1 MSETTDHQQSV
12 HSFLRRMTAKGARF
26 ERDGGDLR
34 ATAPANTLT
43 PDDVA
48 FIQDNK
54 ERIFSALNDDAEAAN
69 DERPAL
75 SFLQERIWSHQKMFP
90 EMALYNL
97 ATVWRLSGA
106 LDVDAFSRAFGRVI
120 ARHEILRARFDETDG
135 APTVSY
141 PSSIETSLP
150 VETLG
155 PETSDDAFIAELKSL
170 RDDPIAFSEGETF
183 RARLFQ
189 RSTAEHYFFFAP
201 HHIIWDG
208 LSWDIFLRDLSG
220 FYSEETGAAS
230 ADLPPLERQFA
241 DFATRRRRWME
252 SSAPEE
258 ELAYWRDYYAGE
270 TPPLA
275 LPADRKRPKL
285 FSFNGS
291 AIYFDVR
298 PELASSVSA
307 LAKRCQCTTFVVY
320 LAAWHAFLHR
330 ITGQSDIVVGAPAQ
344 GRDDDSAADLIG
356 CFGNVL
362 GLRSQLDGME
372 NFSSYVLRARENF
385 LTVLERQKAPMEYL
399 SQKLRGSVDISRT
412 PLFQAMFT
420 YQNVSD
426 RPKAIGD
433 LAIEEIDIGPGGAP
447 TDIHLEI
454 ADSGRSATA
463 AVNYATDVMNED
475 GARYLAAC
483 FEAFLN
489 NAMAQPD
496 QPLAEIAIMST
507 ADRRKILFE
516 WNETDADYRR
526 NALALDYFDDAAAQ
540 RPDAPAVSMGD
551 EALSYRELQLRAN
564 RIGNYLRSKGVKEG
578 DIVAVYMDRSIDMV
592 AAILGLWKAGAAL
605 LPIDPG
611 FPHNRLAYM
620 LEDAG
625 AKTVVTTTPLI
636 EDWLVNAAPVIDLAG
651 DAAAIAAMPMSAPD
665 IDRDIA
671 VARSY
676 VIYTSGSTGK
686 PKGVEN
692 AHPALC
698 NFIESMMRE
707 PGMRADDRML
717 AVTTISFDVMLLELF
732 VTLAAGAE
740 IVLASNEDAMDGFAL
755 AEILEERDITVLQG
769 TPATWRILLE
779 AGWSGKSD
787 LKCLCGGEAMPAILA
802 DLLPPMV
809 GELWNMYGPTET
821 TVWST
826 CARIESGGN
835 IHVGRPIAN
844 TQVYILDAAGA
855 PTPVGVA
862 GDLWIGGEGVA
873 LGYLGKS
880 EMTSERFRDNPFA
893 PAEGRI
899 YNTGDR
905 ARWRR
910 DGAIE
915 IMGRVD
921 DQIKI
926 RGYRIELGD
935 IETALAKHP
944 AIAQAAAALRTD
956 HAGEPTLVGYTV
968 FKDSQSATTSELRR
982 FMREHVP
989 HYMTPQFFVTLPA
1002 LPLTNNNKVDR
1013 KALPAPAGVAA
1024 STRRVAPRTPQEIAL
1039 AGIWTEILQTPEI
1052 SVTDNFFELGGQ
1064 SLHAARMIARVRD
1077 AIGLIITPREVI
1089 FESLEQLAAE
1099 KAAA

>member
-1 MSETTDHQQSV
+1 MSETTGHPQSV
-12 HSFLRRMTAKGARF
+12 HDFLGRTAAKGVAF
-26 ERDGGDLR
+26 ERDGDALR
-34 ATAPANTLT
+34 AIAPANSLT
-43 PDDVA
+43 PDDAA
-48 FIQDNK
+48 FIRDNK
-54 ERIFSALNDDAEAAN
+54 EKILAALDHAACAT
-69 DERPAL
+69 DHECAGL

-90 EMALYNL
+90 EAALYNL
-97 ATVWRLSGA
+97 ATVWRLNGA
-106 LDVDAFSRAFGRVI
+106 LDTSAFTRAFSRVI

-141 PSSIETSLP
+141 RPENDTNLPIETLAS
-150 VETLG
+150 T
-155 PETSDDAFIAELKSL
+155 TSNDALIAKVKSL
-170 RDDPIAFSEGETF
+170 RSEPIAFGAGETF
-183 RARLFQ
+183 RARLYQ
-189 RSTAEHYFFFAP
+189 RSASEHFFVFAP

-208 LSWDIFLRDLSG
+208 LSWEIFLRDLAE
-220 FYSEETGAAS
+220 FYGEETGGAP
-230 ADLPPLERQFA
+230 ADLPPLEHQFA
-241 DFATRRRRWME
+241 DFAARRRRWME
-252 SSAPEE
+252 SSAPED
-258 ELAYWRDYYAGE
+258 ELAYWREYYAGD

-275 LPADRKRPKL
+275 LPADKKRPKL

-291 AIYFDVR
+291 AVHFDIE
-298 PELASSVSA
+298 PELASAVSVIA
-307 LAKRCQCTTFVVY
+307 RRCQCTTFTVY

-330 ITGQSDIVVGAPAQ
+330 ITGQSDIIVGAPAQ
-344 GRDDDSAADLIG
+344 GRDDDAAAHLIG

-362 GLRSQLDGME
+362 GLRSRFDGDE
-372 NFSSYVLRARENF
+372 KFSAYVLRAKENF
-385 LTVLERQKAPMEYL
+385 LTVLERQNAPMEYL

-420 YQNVSD
+420 YQNLRD
-426 RPKAIGD
+426 RPKSIGEI
-433 LAIEEIDIGPGGAP
+433 AIEEVEIGPGGAP
-447 TDIHLEI
+447 TDIQLDI
-454 ADSGRSATA
+454 ADAGQSATA
-463 AVNYATDVMNED
+463 AVNYSTDVMSEA
-475 GARYLAAC
+475 GAQYLATC
-483 FEAFLN
+483 FEAFLTD
-489 NAMAQPD
+489 AMAQPD
-496 QPLAEIAIMST
+496 QPVANIAMMPAAE
-507 ADRRKILFE
+507 REKILSD
-516 WNETDADYRR
+516 WNETGADYRR
-526 NALALDYFDDAAAQ
+526 NGLAFDYFDDAAVM
-540 RPDAPAVSMGD
+540 RPDAPAVSMGK
-551 EALSYRELQLRAN
+551 ASLSYGELQARAN
-564 RIGNYLRSKGVKEG
+564 RIGNYLQSNGVTEG

-592 AAILGLWKAGAAL
+592 AAIFGLWKAGAAL

-611 FPHNRLAYM
+611 FPHSRLAYM

-625 AKTVVTTTPLI
+625 AKAVLTTTPLI
-636 EDWLVNAAPVIDLAG
+636 EDWLVEAAPVIDMTS
-651 DAAAIAAMPMSAPD
+651 DAAAIAAMPSTAPA
-665 IDRDIA
+665 IDRETA
-671 VARSY
+671 SARSY

-732 VTLAAGAE
+732 VTLGAGAE
-740 IVLASNEDAMDGFAL
+740 IVLASNEDAMDGYAL
-755 AEILEERDITVLQG
+755 SEILEQRDITVLQG

-779 AGWSGKSD
+779 AGWSGKPD
-787 LKCLCGGEAMPAILA
+787 LKCLCGGEAMPATLA

-809 GELWNMYGPTET
+809 SELWNMYGPTET

-826 CARIESGGN
+826 CARIEGGEN

-844 TQVYILDAAGA
+844 TQIYILDAAGA
-855 PTPVGVA
+855 PTPAGVA

-880 EMTSERFRDNPFA
+880 EMTAERFRNNPFA
-893 PAEGRI
+893 PSAGRI

-910 DGAIE
+910 DGTIE

-935 IETALAKHP
+935 IETALGKHP
-944 AIAQAAAALRTD
+944 SISQAAAALRTD
-956 HAGEPTLVGYTV
+956 HTGEPTLVGYTV
-968 FKDSQSATTSELRR
+968 FKDGQSATTSELRR

-1002 LPLTNNNKVDR
+1002 LPLTNNNKVNR

-1024 STRRVAPRTPQEIAL
+1024 SARRVAPRTPQEIAL
-1039 AGIWTEILQTPEI
+1039 ADIWTDILQTSEI

-1077 AIGLIITPREVI
+1077 SVGLVITPRDVI

>member
-1 MSETTDHQQSV
+1 MSEAGCQQSV
-12 HSFLRRMTAKGARF
+12 ETFLRRMSEKGVGF
-26 ERDGGDLR
+26 ERDGEALR
-34 ATAPANTLT
+34 ARAPANSLT
-43 PDDVA
+43 SADAA
-48 FIQDNK
+48 FIRDNK
-54 ERIFSALNDDAEAAN
+54 AGILAAIAEGVDATEDDCTQ
-69 DERPAL
+69 L

-97 ATVWRLSGA
+97 SGVWRLSGA
-106 LDVDAFSRAFGRVI
+106 LDADAFSRALARVI
-120 ARHEILRARFDETDG
+120 ERHEILRARFNEADG
-135 APTVSY
+135 VPFVSY
-141 PSSIETSLP
+141 PAPIKFPLT
-150 VETLG
+150 VETLS
-155 PETSDDAFIAELKSL
+155 PSTSDDALVAKLKLL
-170 RDDPIAFSEGETF
+170 RDDPMSLGENETF

-189 RSTAEHYFFFAP
+189 RSATEHFFFFAP

-208 LSWDIFLRDLSG
+208 LSWDVFLRDLSG
-220 FYSEETGAAS
+220 YYGEETGGGPAG
-230 ADLPPLERQFA
+230 LPPLGRQFS
-241 DFATRRRRWME
+241 DFAAGRRRWMN
-252 SSAPEE
+252 SSASED
-258 ELAYWRDYYAGE
+258 ELAYWRNYYDGE

-275 LPADRKRPKL
+275 LPADCKRPKL
-285 FSFNGS
+285 FSYEGS
-291 AIYFDVR
+291 AISFEVQ
-298 PELASSVSA
+298 PELASSIHA
-307 LAKRCQCTTFVVY
+307 LAKRCQCTTFTVY
-320 LAAWHAFLHR
+320 LAAWQAFLHR
-330 ITGQSDIVVGAPAQ
+330 ITGQSDIIVGAPAQ
-344 GRDDDSAADLIG
+344 GRDDETAADLIG

-362 GLRSQLDGME
+362 GLRSRFDSAEL
-372 NFSSYVLRARENF
+372 FSSYVLRARENF
-385 LTVLERQKAPMEYL
+385 LNVLERQKAPMEYL
-399 SQKLRGSVDISRT
+399 AQKLRGSVDISRT
-412 PLFQAMFT
+412 ALFQAMFT
-420 YQNVSD
+420 YQNTCD
-426 RPKAIGD
+426 RLKAIGD
-433 LAIEEIDIGPGGAP
+433 LEIEEIDIGPGGAP

-454 ADSGRSATA
+454 TDDGQSAA
-463 AVNYATDVMNED
+463 GAINYSTDVMSEG
-475 GARYLAAC
+475 GAQYLAAC
-483 FEAFLN
+483 FEAFLTD
-489 NAMAQPD
+489 AMVQPD
-496 QPLAEIAIMST
+496 RPVGEIAMMP
-507 ADRRKILFE
+507 AAEQQRLLRE
-516 WNETDADYRR
+516 WNETDVDYRR
-526 NALALDYFDDAAAQ
+526 DGLAFDYFDDAVAAH
-540 RPDAPAVSMGD
+540 PDAPAVSMDGQS
-551 EALSYRELQLRAN
+551 LTYKELQVRAN
-564 RIGNYLRSKGVKEG
+564 RIGNYLQSEGVREG

-625 AKTVVTTTPLI
+625 AKTVLTTTPLI
-636 EDWLVNAAPVIDLAG
+636 EDWLLEAAPVIDLDG
-651 DAAAIAAMPMSAPD
+651 DASAIAAMPVLAPA
-665 IDRDIA
+665 INRDIA

-698 NFIESMMRE
+698 NFIESMLRE
-707 PGMRADDRML
+707 PGMCADDRML

-740 IVLASNEDAMDGFAL
+740 IVLASNEDAMDGLAL
-755 AEILEERDITVLQG
+755 AEILEQRDITVLQG

-779 AGWSGKSD
+779 AGWSGKPN
-787 LKCLCGGEAMPAILA
+787 LKCLCGGEAMPATLA
-802 DLLPPMV
+802 DLLPTMV

-826 CARIESGGN
+826 CSHIESGDD

-844 TQVYILDAAGA
+844 TQVYILDESGA
-855 PTPVGVA
+855 STPAGVA

-873 LGYLGKS
+873 LGYLGKPD
-880 EMTSERFRDNPFA
+880 MTAERFRANPFA
-893 PAEGRI
+893 RSAGRI

-910 DGAIE
+910 DGIIE

-935 IETALAKHP
+935 IETALGKHP

-968 FKDSQSATTSELRR
+968 FKNGQSATTSELRR

-1002 LPLTNNNKVDR
+1002 LPLTNNNKIDR

-1024 STRRVAPRTPQEIAL
+1024 SARRVAPRTPQEVAL
-1039 AGIWTEILQTPEI
+1039 AGIWTEILQTSEI

-1077 AIGLIITPREVI
+1077 AVGLVITPREVI
-1089 FESLEQLAAE
+1089 FESLEQLAAA